1 MASLNVAMVSTR
13 RNVWEGEASLVVL
26 RTLDGE
32 IGLMPGHSPMMGML
46 ADGPILIRPIEGE
59 DLRAYIHEGFA
70 TMDGNRVIILAEW
83 LELSSEIDV
92 RQAEQELESARAKG
106 TEAEVRKQEGRLQ
119 VAVGPHHH

>member
-46 ADGPILIRPIEGE
+46 ADGPILIRPTEGE

-83 LELSSEIDV
+83 LELAAEIDV
-92 RQAEQELESARAKG
+92 RQAEQELEAARAKG

-119 VAVGPHHH
+119 VAVGPRHH

>member
-32 IGLMPGHSPMMGML
+32 TGIMPGHSPLMGML

-59 DLRAYIHEGFA
+59 DVRAYIHEGFC
-70 TMDGNRVIILAEW
+70 TVDGNRVIVLAEW
-83 LELSSEIDV
+83 LELASEIDV
-92 RQAEQELESARAKG
+92 RQAEQELEAARAKG
-106 TEAEVRKQEGRLQ
+106 TESEIRKQEGRLQ
-119 VAVGPHHH
+119 VAVGPHH

>member
-46 ADGPILIRPIEGE
+46 ADGPILIRPTEGE

-83 LELSSEIDV
+83 LELAAEIDV
-92 RQAEQELESARAKG
+92 RQAEQELEAARAKG
-106 TEAEVRKQEGRLQ
+106 TEAEVRKHEGRLQ
-119 VAVGPHHH
+119 VAVGPRHH